1 MEPVASPQSFPA
13 LLAAE
18 TQVLS
23 TYDILERIVCLDV
36 LDRQDMI
43 NCAVVCRSWSDLALN
58 ELWSHSSFDDLL
70 HLFPSI
76 AKTHKQDGELEWSI
90 GNISIAHWDRFLHY
104 SKRVTTLEA
113 IRSIPDLLIWEIS
126 FSRPGVALFPRLKK
140 VLWQADRSST
150 DNWIKFSRIF
160 LQTNLSDLAISPHVD
175 KDESIAGF
183 ISELPTRTPYLS
195 SLHVEMPPVHAQAMS
210 TFLFRTR
217 LKDTLLLLPNLVML
231 SLHYETPS
239 SVIGMIAKLPKLRT
253 LSLGLASKKRNEN
266 FVWSINIENPFP
278 NLTSLEIIR
287 GRIRS
292 IDQLLDAIANKHA
305 LTALTV
311 SIVDFTELALETF
324 IQNLQSTCPALEHL
338 SLRQDKLDRPAFA
351 NFFEWSLRSTPSLPR
366 AMLELL
372 KGFRQ
377 LKRLHIAY
385 YRSSDMTDDDFME
398 LIGALPNLTA
408 LKLICIPTTTE
419 HPALTLK
426 VLHRLAHFYRDR
438 SNHSRLTYL
447 HLQIDA
453 STWPDETVDAL
464 LSSAETY
471 KLDSLDVL
479 SLSASP
485 ISSVDDTAL
494 YLSNMIPSSAKL
506 ITDALDEECLPL
518 GSTPEGNENH
528 AEDVKEM
535 ESRKAKW
542 SEVCK
547 QVKGFRRVQS
557 VLARRTA
564 QNRVDMPLP
573 N

>member
-1 MEPVASPQSFPA
+1 MELVALPQSFPTF
-13 LLAAE
+13 LAAAA
-18 TQVLS
+18 QVLS
-23 TYDILERIVCLDV
+23 TYDIFERIVCLDV

-58 ELWSHSSFDDLL
+58 GLWSHSSFDDLL
-70 HLFPSI
+70 HIFPSI

-104 SKRVTTLEA
+104 SKRVNTLEA
-113 IRSIPDLLIWEIS
+113 TCSIPDLLIWEIS
-126 FSRPGVALFPRLKK
+126 FSRPGIALFPRLKK

-160 LQTNLSDLAISPHVD
+160 LHANLSDLAVSPDVN
-175 KDESIAGF
+175 KDESIADF

-195 SLHVEMPPVHAQAMS
+195 SLHVEIPPVQTQAIS
-210 TFLFRTR
+210 TYLFRTR
-217 LKDTLLLLPNLVML
+217 LKDTLLLLPNLVIL
-231 SLHYETPS
+231 SLHYEMTS
-239 SVIGMIAKLPKLRT
+239 SDIGMIAKLPKLRT
-253 LSLGLASKKRNEN
+253 LSLGLALKKRSKN
-266 FVWSINIENPFP
+266 FAWWCNVENPFP
-278 NLTSLEIIR
+278 SLTSLEIIR
-287 GRIRS
+287 GRIRG
-292 IDQLLDAIANKHA
+292 IDQLLDAITNKHA

-311 SIVDFTELALETF
+311 SVVDFTELALETF

-351 NFFEWSLRSTPSLPR
+351 SFFEWSLGSIPSLPR
-366 AMLELL
+366 TMLELL
-372 KGFRQ
+372 KGFQQ
-377 LKRLHIAY
+377 LKSLHIVY

-398 LIGALPNLTA
+398 LVGALPNLIA

-438 SNHSRLTYL
+438 LNHSRLTNL
-447 HLQIDA
+447 HLQINA

-471 KLDSLDVL
+471 ELDSLDVL

-485 ISSVDDTAL
+485 MSSVDDTAL
-494 YLSNMIPSSAKL
+494 YLNHMIPSSAKL

-535 ESRKAKW
+535 EDRKAKW

-547 QVKGFRRVQS
+547 RVKGFRRVQA
-557 VLARRTA
+557 VLAKRRA
-564 QNRVDMPLP
+564 QSRADMRLP